1 MTARQGGTSGID
13 KRAVRRSF
21 DRAAGSYDA
30 AAVLQQEVCRR
41 HLERLDIA
49 RLQPACMVDV
59 GCGTGSAW
67 PGLRARYP
75 GAMLLALDLAPGMLA
90 QARAGLPWW
99 RRVLGRVPRAVCGD
113 MERLPIQSG
122 AADLVWSNLA
132 LQWAEDPVRAFA
144 EARRILRPGG
154 LYSFTTF
161 GPDTLSELRSAQA
174 RADDYTHVSEFPD
187 MHDLGDSL
195 LAAGFA
201 EPVMDVERFTLTYED
216 VIALMRDLK
225 AIGARNATAS
235 RPRGLSGRAWLKAVG
250 DGYESFRTQGRLPA
264 TYEVVYGHAWVPQ
277 AKTGPGGHRV
287 IDIKPV
293 KT

>member
-1 MTARQGGTSGID
+1 MTAPPVDRAGID

-21 DRAAGSYDA
+21 DRAAASYDA

-41 HLERLDIA
+41 HLDRLDIV
-49 RLQPACMVDV
+49 RQRPDCIVDI

-67 PGLRARYP
+67 TGLQARYP
-75 GAMLLALDLAPGMLA
+75 RAALLALDLAPGMLTR
-90 QARAGLPWW
+90 ARAGLSWW
-99 RRVLGRVPRAVCGD
+99 RRLLGRTPRTVCGD
-113 MERLPIQSG
+113 MERLPIRSG
-122 AADLVWSNLA
+122 TADLVWSNLA
-132 LQWAEDPVRAFA
+132 LQWAEDPSRAFA

-161 GPDTLSELRSAQA
+161 GPDTLGELRAAQST
-174 RADDYTHVSEFPD
+174 ADHYTHVSEFPD

-201 EPVMDVERFTLTYED
+201 EPVIDVERFTLTYAD
-216 VIALMRDLK
+216 VVALMRDLK

-235 RPRGLSGRAWLKAVG
+235 RPRGLSGRAWLEAVG
-250 DGYESFRTQGRLPA
+250 KGYEPFRANGRLPA

-277 AKTGPGGHRV
+277 PRTGPGGRRV
-287 IDIKPV
+287 IDIKAV
-293 KT
+293 QA